1 MPPTRA
7 TPKPGAAIV
16 LPRWVI
22 VLALLL
28 FGAGGSVAIWQ
39 GIALRRVNEWP
50 TAEGTVAR
58 SWIKVTEKRAAAPGV
73 NPRPEIHE
81 VMVDYTFV
89 LHGHTYSNTG
99 AAPRQ
104 IEEDE
109 GETAA
114 QAVADSFAPGSKI
127 DVFYQLEN
135 PADNRLR
142 RIEILSNTW
151 LIFVVFGAWFA
162 LGSVIGIFLTFRRG
176 ARHEPSPGTPAIS

>member
-7 TPKPGAAIV
+7 TPKPSASIV

-22 VLALLL
+22 VLTLVL
-28 FGAGGSVAIWQ
+28 FGAGGGVAIWQ
-39 GIALRRVNEWP
+39 GLALRRVNEWP

-58 SWIKVTEKRAAAPGV
+58 SWIKVTEKRAASPGV
-73 NPRPEIHE
+73 AARPEKHE

-89 LHGHTYSNTG
+89 VNGRSYSATD

-114 QAVADSFAPGSKI
+114 QAVADFFAPGSKI
-127 DVFYQLEN
+127 DVFYQLED
-135 PADNRLR
+135 PGDNRLR
-142 RIEILSNTW
+142 RVEVLSNTW
-151 LIFVVFGAWFA
+151 LMFVVFGAWFA
-162 LGSVIGIFLTFRRG
+162 LGSAIGLALTFRP
-176 ARHEPSPGTPAIS
+176 ARAAAIAL